1 MELGKVQLDVE
12 RKIMALVAASW
23 QYAAEQPENS
33 LTADVFGAGIGAVQ
47 TGLAVAWASA
57 ATAR

>member
-1 MELGKVQLDVE
+1 ME